1 MKRLLFSGIAV
12 LALGALTLMVSPAIR
27 AEVRVTVD
35 KPAMTFTLP
44 DLNGKKVSLSDFR
57 GKYVVLEWINYDC
70 PFVVKHYSSGNM
82 QALQK
87 KYMEKGIVWLAICSS
102 APGKQGHFSSNEI
115 QQRMKENGSTLT
127 NYLIDA
133 DGTVARSYGA
143 TNTPNMYVIN
153 PAGTLLYMGAIDD
166 KPTSN
171 RADIASAK
179 NYVQMALDAALSGKE
194 APQTVKATK
203 AYGCSIKF

>member
-1 MKRLLFSGIAV
+1 MKKLLFSGIAV
-12 LALGALTLMVSPAIR
+12 LALGALTLMVNPTLR
-27 AEVRVTVD
+27 ADVGVSVD
-35 KPAMTFTLP
+35 KPAMAFTLP
-44 DLNGKKVSLSDFR
+44 DMNGKKVSLSDYK

-87 KYMEKGIVWLAICSS
+87 KYMEKGVVWLAICSS
-102 APGKQGHFSSNEI
+102 APGKQGHFSSDEI
-115 QQRMKENGSTLT
+115 QQRMKERGSTLT

-133 DGTVARSYGA
+133 NGTVGRSYRA
-143 TNTPNMYVIN
+143 TNTPNMYVID
-153 PAGTLLYMGAIDD
+153 PTGTLLYMGAIDD

-179 NYVQMALDAALSGKE
+179 NYVQMALDSALSGKA
-194 APQTVKATK
+194 APVKVTK
-203 AYGCSIKF
+203 AYGCPIKF